1 MEYVHCICIIVSLMD
16 KNDNYKMASV
26 IIRLSSTV
34 SIILIVIAQKFYA
47 DTPRKV
53 MVLMLLQM
61 HIKVRVTL
69 GMGNKFLPETQTS
82 LTINSP

>member
-1 MEYVHCICIIVSLMD
+1 MD
-16 KNDNYKMASV
+16 KNDNSKMASV

-34 SIILIVIAQKFYA
+34 SIILLVNAQKFYA
-47 DTPRKV
+47 DTAMSPRKV
-53 MVLMLLQM
+53 TLLMLLQM